1 MGGTAAGD
9 GRDQLVDLLLQQER
23 VCETLGLRARQ
34 QQIIDLLIAHLAREE
49 GTVRLAE
56 VYLRQGDLSTLLKRF
71 DAADRALATALRI
84 GQERGDTTLLR
95 SALRSL
101 GLLRW
106 HEGRLQ
112 DALEITRRVLALDRE
127 SDDNIAVALDL
138 TNLGN
143 ILRAMGDLEGAR
155 TRLEEALAM
164 PALWNDPKKLVYTQ
178 HNLANVYRAM
188 GDLDRALEC
197 LMRNDEI
204 ARVHLLPIQRS
215 FHLTSIAHIQL
226 QLGHVDRA
234 LETYRT
240 AVDLSRRARHADGLV
255 QSLRML
261 GNGLLGLAR
270 YDEALPCLEEAAQ
283 LFAQLEDRASE
294 AEMRSAIARILERNS
309 PDAAANAWTAV
320 LALHRRRGDVA
331 GELEPAKDSRERCV
345 HEGPMRRFP
354 RSNRRWL
361 SRRRLGSG
369 HARRRLRTSSAFWNG
384 IAAGMPRRCGTTS
397 RCSRSFEATALEIR
411 KRSSS
416 TALAHA

>member
-1 MGGTAAGD
+1 MLDRAVEWAGRLPAD
-9 GRDQLVDLLLQQER
+9 SRDLLVDLLFQQER

-34 QQIIDLLIAHLAREE
+34 QQIIDPLITHLAREE
-49 GTVRLAE
+49 GSVRLAE

-84 GQERGDTTLLR
+84 GQERGDTALLR

-143 ILRAMGDLEGAR
+143 ILRAVGDLEGAR
-155 TRLEEALAM
+155 SRLEEALAM
-164 PALWNDPKKLVYTQ
+164 PGLWNDPKKLVYTQ
-178 HNLANVYRAM
+178 HNLAHVYRAM
-188 GDLDRALEC
+188 GNHDQALDC

-226 QLGHVDRA
+226 QIGQVDRA

-240 AVDLSRRARHADGLV
+240 AVDLSRRARHAEGLV

-261 GNGLLGLAR
+261 GNALLGLAR
-270 YDEALPCLEEAAQ
+270 YDEARPCLEEAAT
-283 LFAQLEDRASE
+283 LFAQLEDGASE
-294 AEMRSAIARILERNS
+294 VEMRSGIARILERSS
-309 PDAAANAWTAV
+309 PDAAADAWNAV
-320 LALHRRRGDVA
+320 LALHRRRGDVG
-331 GELEPAKDSRERCV
+331 GELDAREGLARGLRARGPDAAIPAY
-345 HEGPMRRFP
+345 
-354 RSNRRWL
+354 NRRWRW
-361 SRRRLGSG
+361 RRRSGSEP
-369 HARRRLRTSSAFWNG
+369 ARRRFRTSSASWNG
-384 IAAGMPRRCGTTS
+384 NVAGMARHCGVTS
-397 RCSRSFEATALEIR
+397 PCSR
-411 KRSSS
+411 
-416 TALAHA
+416 